1 MKIVSAL
8 LAALI
13 LTSCAPHHGII
24 VASKNFTEQLILG
37 EIAAQQLE
45 RKLHI
50 TVQRKL
56 NLGGTLLAHEAML
69 HGDIDI
75 YPEYTGTGASAVLR
89 IKAPPRDPAEAYVA
103 VRDAYLKRFNVV
115 WLPPLGFN
123 DSFAMV
129 VRAADAGKLRKPA
142 LSAATGRAWR
152 LGVGYEFVTRA
163 DGLAA
168 LDKAYGLKW
177 QGTPSSM
184 DLGLLYQAL
193 DQGKVDMAA
202 GSSTDAQLTDAK
214 YVALDDDKH
223 AFPAYNACYLVRKET
238 LDEYA
243 GVSDALGMLQNRI
256 SDDTMRQL
264 NRRVQAEHEA
274 VEKVAR
280 DFLATQP

>member
-1 MKIVSAL
+1 LS
-8 LAALI
+8 
-13 LTSCAPHHGII
+13 SCAPHHGII

-89 IKAPPRDPAEAYVA
+89 IKAPRDPAEAYIA

-129 VRAADAGKLRKPA
+129 VRAADAAKLAKPA
-142 LSAATGRAWR
+142 LSAASGRSWR

-168 LDKAYGLKW
+168 LDKTYDLKW

-193 DQGKVDMAA
+193 DQRKVDMAA
-202 GSSTDAQLTDAK
+202 GSSTDAQLIDSK
-214 YVALDDDKH
+214 YVQLADDRH

-238 LDEYA
+238 LEQYS
-243 GVSDALGMLQNRI
+243 GVSDALNMLQNRI